1 MAIITETTELSLTEN
16 KPGEKNQIDITTK
29 SLHIR
34 PCTCYPVL
42 RGNTPISLV
51 AYKAANAFC
60 VTGPVSNLINRC
72 TYAKLSLNSLKN
84 QQSD

>member
-16 KPGEKNQIDITTK
+16 KPGEKIQTTK

-51 AYKAANAFC
+51 AYKAANVFC